1 MKLNKLTRFAPVAAL
16 IFVGSVGLA
25 SCKKEVVVEGT
36 SSNFLEV
43 SESNSSF
50 LAKHTGT
57 WCGPCGGW
65 GFTNFQSQIDTYG
78 DSQVMLAVVSGS
90 LGSGANNEYFFD
102 AFASAL
108 SISATPTFH
117 GNLGQTTSGQ
127 LVADH
132 QSTAVVANSNY
143 ELTIADGKI
152 KVKTTTKFFQDLAGE
167 DYYIAPYI
175 IVDGIVANQAGHP
188 DGANTVHKKSLVDIA
203 TPVGLD
209 DSAFGYKI
217 ASGDIRSGYRVNLE
231 SEADFDAS
239 WTEDQV
245 SVAILITK
253 RDASGNPVFVNAFTK
268 H

>member
-1 MKLNKLTRFAPVAAL
+1 MKLNKMIRFAPVAAL
-16 IFVGSVGLA
+16 FVIGTVGLT

-36 SSNFLEV
+36 SSDFLEV
-43 SESNSSF
+43 SETNSSF

-65 GFTNFQSQIDTYG
+65 GFTNFQTQIDTYG
-78 DSQVMLAVVSGS
+78 DSEVLVAVVSGS
-90 LGSGANNEYFFD
+90 LGGTNNEFFFD
-102 AFASAL
+102 AYGSAL
-108 SISATPTFH
+108 GITATPTFH

-127 LVADH
+127 LVSDH
-132 QSTAVVANSNY
+132 RDAPVVANSNY
-143 ELTIADGKI
+143 ELTIANGKI
-152 KVKTTTKFFQDLAGE
+152 NVKTTTKFFQDLTGE

-188 DGANTVHKKSLVDIA
+188 DGANAVHKKSLVDIA
-203 TPVGLD
+203 TPVGLED
-209 DSAFGYKI
+209 QAFGYKI
-217 ASGDIRSGYRVNLE
+217 ASGDIRNGYRVNLE
-231 SEADFDAS
+231 AEADFNAA

-253 RDASGNPVFVNAFTK
+253 RDANGNPVFVNAFTK

>member
-1 MKLNKLTRFAPVAAL
+1 MKLKKMSRFAPVAAL
-16 IFVGSVGLA
+16 FLVGTVGLT
-25 SCKKEVVVEGT
+25 SCKKEVVVEAT
-36 SSNFLEV
+36 SSDYLEV

-78 DSQVMLAVVSGS
+78 DSEVMVAVVSGS
-90 LGSGANNEYFFD
+90 LGGANNEYFFD
-102 AFASAL
+102 AFANAL

-117 GNLGQTTSGQ
+117 GNLGQTTNSQ
-127 LVADH
+127 LVNGHKDAP
-132 QSTAVVANSNY
+132 VVANANY
-143 ELTIADGKI
+143 DLTIADGKI
-152 KVKTTTKFFQDLAGE
+152 KVKTTTKFFQDLSGA

-175 IVDGIVANQAGHP
+175 IVDGIVANQTGHP
-188 DGANTVHKKSLVDIA
+188 DGANTVHKYSLVDIA

-209 DSAFGYKI
+209 DKAFGYKV
-217 ASGDIRSGYRVNLE
+217 ASGDIKAGYRVNLE
-231 SEADFDAS
+231 AEADFDPS
-239 WTEDQV
+239 WAEDKV

-253 RDASGNPVFVNAFTK
+253 RDANGNPVFVNAYTK

>member
-1 MKLNKLTRFAPVAAL
+1 MKLKKMTRFTPVAAL
-16 IFVGSVGLA
+16 FFIGTLGLT
-25 SCKKEVVVEGT
+25 SCKKEVVVDGT

-78 DSQVMLAVVSGS
+78 DTEVLVAVVSGS
-90 LGSGANNEYFFD
+90 LGGANNEYFFD
-102 AFASAL
+102 AFATAL

-117 GNLGQTTSGQ
+117 GNLGQTTNSQ
-127 LVADH
+127 LVTDH
-132 QSTAVVANSNY
+132 QAAPVVANSNY
-143 ELTIADGKI
+143 ELIIADGKI
-152 KVKTTTKFFQDLAGE
+152 KVKTTTKFFQDLSGE

-175 IVDGIVANQAGHP
+175 IVDGIVANQTGHP

-203 TPVGLD
+203 TPLGLD
-209 DSAFGYKI
+209 DQPFGYKI
-217 ASGDIRSGYRVNLE
+217 ASGEIRSGYRVNLE
-231 SEADFDAS
+231 AEADFNAA

-253 RDASGNPVFVNAFTK
+253 RDANGNPVFVNAFTK